1 MAFSNGMHVVD
12 AGNPETNEE
21 SRHQRGERLLPHVLE
36 KFAAE
41 DPDYVVGM
49 NAVYDTVAPTPVTF
63 TNLTVSQL
71 ENGVNCMAYWLE
83 AVIAEHGSATGE
95 VITFYGLQDFR
106 YLILE
111 LAAIKIGH
119 PLLLARPV
127 NALVNTVNLMK
138 ITKSKLLFFSG
149 AYGEQQEDYE
159 RLLPGTKMIEIP
171 SMEDMTQTQTRH
183 YPYTKTW
190 EEAKN
195 DVVIIIHT
203 SGSTGNPKPIFL
215 NNLYLRRVD
224 KEADMP
230 PVEGRMCA
238 TIGLCKPGKAAY
250 IGTNFYHLSG
260 LAFVYCALF
269 SRFTAVLGPADQLPT
284 GKIACDMIKS
294 MDFGGL
300 LLVPSLCDWVFS
312 DHGDEIKDHLMN
324 LDHIHWLGG
333 TYPPRTTILS
343 VANISS
349 APLGQAT
356 GDWIIK
362 NLPNVILWQIYGS
375 TEAFLQPVMVSPRTH
390 WNYIEFHPEVGPS
403 LDLINPEEGLYEV
416 VIRHHPNPD
425 LDWTRPVFA
434 IFPTHSEWRMG
445 DIMRQCRD
453 PGFENCYKFEGRL
466 DDIITL
472 STSGKVN
479 PVHIETAFQTH
490 PLLRGALVFGEGR
503 THCGLLVE
511 PKNFEADKEELIE
524 SVWGVLDS
532 VNGVVPATARIGR
545 SMIVVSEEHRLFPR
559 NSKGAPV
566 RKLSIGLYGDEI
578 EACYIKG

>member
-1 MAFSNGMHVVD
+1 MAFSSRSHVVD
-12 AGNPETNEE
+12 AGKSEPEEE
-21 SRHQRGERLLPHVLE
+21 TRHQRGARLLPHVLE

-49 NAVYDTVAPTPVTF
+49 NAVYGTDAPTPVTF
-63 TNLTVSQL
+63 TKLTVSQL
-71 ENGVNCMAYWLE
+71 KNGVNYMAYWFE
-83 AVIAEHGSATGE
+83 KVIAEHGLAPDE

-149 AYGEQQEDYE
+149 NYGSQQEDYE
-159 RLLPGTKMIEIP
+159 GLLPGTKMIVIP
-171 SMEDMTQTQTRH
+171 SMEEMTQTQTKH

-190 EEAKN
+190 EEAKK

-238 TIGLCKPGKAAY
+238 TMDLCKPGKAAY

-269 SRFTAVLGPADQLPT
+269 SRFTAVLGPADHLPN

-294 MDFGGL
+294 MEFGGL
-300 LLVPSLCDWVFS
+300 LMVPSLCDWVFS
-312 DHGDEIKDHLMN
+312 DHGEEIKDHLRG

-333 TYPPRTTILS
+333 
-343 VANISS
+343 A
-349 APLGQAT
+349 
-356 GDWIIK
+356 
-362 NLPNVILWQIYGS
+362 
-375 TEAFLQPVMVSPRTH
+375 
-390 WNYIEFHPEVGPS
+390 
-403 LDLINPEEGLYEV
+403 
-416 VIRHHPNPD
+416 
-425 LDWTRPVFA
+425 
-434 IFPTHSEWRMG
+434 
-445 DIMRQCRD
+445 
-453 PGFENCYKFEGRL
+453 
-466 DDIITL
+466 
-472 STSGKVN
+472 
-479 PVHIETAFQTH
+479 
-490 PLLRGALVFGEGR
+490 
-503 THCGLLVE
+503 
-511 PKNFEADKEELIE
+511 
-524 SVWGVLDS
+524 
-532 VNGVVPATARIGR
+532 
-545 SMIVVSEEHRLFPR
+545 
-559 NSKGAPV
+559 
-566 RKLSIGLYGDEI
+566 
-578 EACYIKG
+578 